1 MIKSLRWRLQIW
13 HAVILAVVLTLF
25 GAYGYALQWH
35 SRLQQVDTELDR
47 TAGIVISRLRR
58 GYAPFRPFSRPAVNP
73 RDSATGPLSSN
84 SPVERLSAKL
94 SSEVDSKLSSSGPSA
109 SGASLPS
116 TSPSLPVPINDA
128 DDDRGKD
135 WDRGTGRD
143 GRGGRG
149 RSRNWTWTWRGV
161 EISEDLLNPPDASNR
176 APIYFLIWNSRG
188 ELLEKSKW
196 APDVPF
202 PNLHN
207 ESSRIPMRITRQR
220 EMEREVIHVAG
231 FGMNVLVGRSL
242 TQEVATQQRFLMLL
256 IGAGVSVLM
265 VGMLGGWWLTT
276 RAIHPITLMARTA
289 STISAQSLDARIDIH
304 ETDTELGQLAGVLN
318 QTFDRLQSAFEQQV
332 RFTADASHELRTP
345 VSILLAQTQT
355 ALSKMRSVDDYR
367 AALESCRRAALRMK
381 SLTESLLALAHQDTT
396 ATAKEF
402 QAVELSSMA
411 GEIIA
416 LLRPL
421 ADERDISIE
430 RRGEPCSVSG
440 NPEHLSQLLTN
451 LLSNAIRYNRM
462 GGKVDVTIES
472 QDAQAV
478 ISIRDTGVGID
489 AADLPHVF
497 ERFFRVDK
505 ARTRDI
511 GGSGLG
517 LSICYAIVQAPGG
530 EIHIDSEIDVG
541 TTVTVKL
548 LLA

>member
-35 SRLQQVDTELDR
+35 SRLQQVETELDR

-58 GYAPFRPFSRPAVNP
+58 GYAPFRPFSRPPGNP
-73 RDSATGPLSSN
+73 RDPATCPLSSN
-84 SPVERLSAKL
+84 SPAERLQAIPVSA
-94 SSEVDSKLSSSGPSA
+94 EDSKSPSADSPTSGGPS
-109 SGASLPS
+109 PP
-116 TSPSLPVPINDA
+116 TSPSAPTPAINA
-128 DDDRGKD
+128 DDDRGRD
-135 WDRGTGRD
+135 RDRGTG

-149 RSRNWTWTWRGV
+149 RFGNWTWTWRGV

-176 APIYFLIWNSRG
+176 SPIYFLIWNSRG

-256 IGAGVSVLM
+256 IGAGISVLL

-355 ALSKMRSVDDYR
+355 ALSKTRSDEDYR
-367 AALESCRRAALRMK
+367 DALESCRRAALRMK
-381 SLTESLLALAHQDTT
+381 SLIESLLALARHDTS
-396 ATAKEF
+396 APAKEF
-402 QAVELSSMA
+402 GPVELSSMA
-411 GEIIA
+411 GEIVS
-416 LLRPL
+416 LLKPL
-421 ADERDISIE
+421 ADERDITVE
-430 RRGEPCSVSG
+430 LRAEPCTVRG
-440 NPEHLSQLLTN
+440 NADQLSQLLIN
-451 LLSNAIRYNRM
+451 LVSNAIRYNRN
-462 GGKVDVTIES
+462 GGDVEVTIEAR
-472 QDAQAV
+472 DARAV

-517 LSICYAIVQAPGG
+517 LSICYAIVQAHSG
-530 EIHIDSEIDVG
+530 EIHIDSDVNVG